1 MPVVSPGSTS
11 SAVRVRICF
20 TSFAVS
26 GLPRCFAYDTRR
38 PAAPA
43 ACPVHS
49 EPVTPFMSMCACPP
63 YCVRF
68 ESRSQV
74 PIGPLRAT
82 CGKGGRFTSVLAPS
96 RSATTPFT
104 KIVLLKLVG
113 ELWSAVFRS
122 EDTSINA
129 TPRSYAYWVAAWANA
144 VVVTAPI
151 AASMTS
157 MPLSAA

>member
-1 MPVVSPGSTS
+1 M
-11 SAVRVRICF
+11 RVRICF
-20 TSFAVS
+20 TSFEVS
-26 GLPRCFAYDTRR
+26 GVPRCLAYDLRS

-74 PIGPLRAT
+74 PTGAVRAT
-82 CGKGGRFTSVLAPS
+82 CGNGGRLTSMLAPS
-96 RSATTPFT
+96 ASATTPFT

-122 EDTSINA
+122 DETSISA
-129 TPRSYAYWVAAWANA
+129 TPRS
-144 VVVTAPI
+144 
-151 AASMTS
+151 
-157 MPLSAA
+157 